1 MDSKRIFGEIMG
13 IYTHLYNQK
22 SIFKKVTGKDSYSKP
37 ITIDKP
43 IDCRI
48 EYKNKLITN
57 STGQQAT
64 SLGNLMCDEEIIIG
78 DIINTQGR
86 DYKVIQSN
94 PLVDFDG
101 VTQAYSVDF

>member
-1 MDSKRIFGEIMG
+1 MYK
-13 IYTHLYNQK
+13 HLYNQK
-22 SIFKKVTGKDSYSKP
+22 AIFKKVTGKDSYGKP
-37 ITIDKP
+37 TTTDKE
-43 IDCRI
+43 INCRI

-64 SLGNLMCDEEIIIG
+64 SLGNLMCDEVINIG
-78 DIINTQGR
+78 DLINTQGR

-101 VTQAYSVDF
+101 INQAYSVDF